1 MADAYV
7 SDPRGDK
14 FTSDFDGT
22 GHTPK
27 SIMRPAVPI
36 VSTAL
41 ENSHVMSAAPGSI
54 TSLTVVNG
62 AASGWVLLFDAV
74 ALPANGAVTPKWF
87 FQMGANSSMATSFN
101 PPWQFATGIVAGFST
116 TGPFVLTASATA
128 AFAGTVQ

>member
-41 ENSHVMSAAPGSI
+41 ENSHVMS
-54 TSLTVVNG
+54 